1 MSRFT
6 SLAFR
11 ARDVC
16 LRGAMLSS
24 SRFRWLA
31 AALIVLLI
39 SVPVGI
45 YGWRYVYNPCEII
58 DVKEASGILRIQL
71 KTYDQVF
78 QVATTASRTAPDHPV
93 NTLKQILMDT
103 QEVPVPACMRTAKNE
118 LINYM
123 GSIILAFD
131 AYRAGQADAKVLD
144 LIKQSDA
151 QYANF
156 RSELRMINECAP
168 FCLP

>member
-1 MSRFT
+1 MLRT
-6 SLAFR
+6 SW
-11 ARDVC
+11 
-16 LRGAMLSS
+16 S
-24 SRFRWLA
+24 RWLA
-31 AALIVLLI
+31 GTLTVVFIT
-39 SVPVGI
+39 VPLGI
-45 YGWRYVYNPCEII
+45 YAWRYLYNPCE
-58 DVKEASGILRIQL
+58 VKDIQEASGILRIQL

-103 QEVPVPACMRTAKNE
+103 QEVTVPACMRTAKKE

-123 GSIILAFD
+123 GTVILAFD

-144 LIKQSDA
+144 LIKQSDT
-151 QYANF
+151 QYAHF
-156 RSELRMINECAP
+156 RAELRTVNECAP